1 MRKLILIALLLTG
14 CLGVVGPR
22 QHARMKDP
30 IDDRNLTVDEQMRKG
45 RDRLAYPDE
54 VPTVEAPRTALDP
67 PDTNRYGR

>member
-1 MRKLILIALLLTG
+1 MRKLILVALLLTG

-22 QHARMKDP
+22 QRAGMKDP
-30 IDDRNLTVDEQMRKG
+30 VDDRNLTIEEQMRKG

-54 VPTVEAPRTALDP
+54 IPSVEAPRTALDL